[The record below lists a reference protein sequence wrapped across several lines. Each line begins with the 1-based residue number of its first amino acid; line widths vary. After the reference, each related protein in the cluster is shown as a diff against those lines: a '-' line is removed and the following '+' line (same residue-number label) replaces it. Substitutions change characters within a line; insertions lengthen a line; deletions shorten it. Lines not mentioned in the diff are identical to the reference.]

1 MSCMGE
7 GDLPQERVISIDLTT
22 TTAITT
28 TKKKMMNDIDVTVTI
43 TDRIDDTPSTVES
56 DQ

>member
-22 TTAITT
+22 TTATT

>member
-1 MSCMGE
+1 MGE

-22 TTAITT
+22 TTATT